1 MKEIREMIQ
10 TRKIGVDEIDI
21 IETFYVRL
29 VF

>member
-21 IETFYVRL
+21 IETFQEDND
-29 VF
+29 F